1 MNVFF
6 TFILGLRYP
15 KLIFRKRENEKI
27 VYLTF
32 DDGPTP
38 EVTSEVLACLRKY
51 NALATFFCLGK
62 NVLDYPDIFHEII
75 ASGHSVGNHTY
86 NHLKGWKTNC
96 EEYVNDVYNANKL
109 IQSTLFRPPYGRV
122 KSCQITPLLKD
133 FDIIMWDVLS
143 KDYDPEQSA
152 ESCLRRVQKQIR
164 PGSIVVF
171 HDSIKAK
178 KNVLSAL
185 PNLLQWLTE
194 NNYKCLPL

>member
-1 MNVFF
+1 MFWF
-6 TFILGLRYP
+6 TSWATLSPPGKWGCAWRNLALGYP
-15 KLIFRKRENEKI
+15 PGCGAGSL
-27 VYLTF
+27 
-32 DDGPTP
+32 
-38 EVTSEVLACLRKY
+38 VTQ
-51 NALATFFCLGK
+51 F
-62 NVLDYPDIFHEII
+62 
-75 ASGHSVGNHTY
+75 
-86 NHLKGWKTNC
+86 
-96 EEYVNDVYNANKL
+96 